1 MALRSP
7 STSHGIVRSHP
18 SVAIRRGDIKI
29 SDPIPIP
36 REGPDGFGP
45 QSLKRPSV
53 SNLRQIRQS
62 QSSATSNSR
71 RQIQGPT
78 MSYHNQQDS
87 ISSSISRESNLQ
99 RRRGSALK
107 TVMRKI
113 FGKKRGS
120 DANGFDTHFTELHIG
135 RNGSVSPDHGPEGAT
150 FVTVPESFRAD
161 RSASLIAGAGH
172 FPHGIE
178 SSDGTLTENTGRID
192 KQPRPRR
199 RATLPSLI
207 LSDEDAR
214 EVVSTF
220 TRSDGAAG
228 GTEQPSE
235 ARRILDDLRRKQK
248 LEDKR
253 RSRSATALREMAKAH
268 EMSPVQWI
276 QGNDERKSW
285 RTSFLGADVPQVITS
300 RPQTGASAVVEE
312 REIAPSEA
320 DETEPDTEAES
331 AHYNFENLIGS
342 MPNDDS
348 ITLEQRVITL
358 EVKLLDL
365 ELAIAKLQG
374 KDNRRKNSKPDRK
387 GSYPA
392 GQLSMSYQSGGSD
405 GSGRSSTCGVG
416 EGRPASTNTLRPNV
430 QARSPMWHAPST
442 TSLADMNGI
451 TVEQYSA
458 LITLIRRE
466 QTARRTLETQV
477 SQLQDDIRHLQRVAV
492 GSLTSGTAYPI
503 PSPDAQEVLRF
514 RRAMGP
520 SRSTTPA
527 EERSPDRYDSD
538 SENSDPYAGSD
549 PHMKSNLDIEQR
561 QPAADMI

>member
-1 MALRSP
+1 
-7 STSHGIVRSHP
+7 
-18 SVAIRRGDIKI
+18 
-29 SDPIPIP
+29 
-36 REGPDGFGP
+36 
-45 QSLKRPSV
+45 
-53 SNLRQIRQS
+53 
-62 QSSATSNSR
+62 
-71 RQIQGPT
+71 

-120 DANGFDTHFTELHIG
+120 DTNGFDTHFTELHIE
-135 RNGSVSPDHGPEGAT
+135 RNGSASPDPGPEGVT
-150 FVTVPESFRAD
+150 FATVPESFRAE
-161 RSASLIAGAGH
+161 RSASLSNGPSHLPNSTGS
-172 FPHGIE
+172 GE
-178 SSDGTLTENTGRID
+178 GTFTDSTSPMD
-192 KQPRPRR
+192 KQPRR

-220 TRSDGAAG
+220 TRSDGATP
-228 GTEQPSE
+228 GTEQQSE
-235 ARRILDDLRRKQK
+235 ARRILDDLRRKQN
-248 LEDKR
+248 LDEKR
-253 RSRSATALREMAKAH
+253 RSRSATALRELARAH
-268 EMSPVQWI
+268 QMSPIQWR

-285 RTSFLGADVPQVITS
+285 RTSLLGADVPHVITS
-300 RPQTGASAVVEE
+300 RPQTGASPVVEE
-312 REIAPSEA
+312 REREVAPSEA
-320 DETEPDTEAES
+320 DETEADTEAES
-331 AHYNFENLIGS
+331 AHYNFGNLLGS

-374 KDNRRKNSKPDRK
+374 KDDKRRKNSSKPVRK
-387 GSYPA
+387 GSCPA
-392 GQLSMSYQSGGSD
+392 GQLSMSYNSGGSD
-405 GSGRSSTCGVG
+405 GSDRSSAGGVCD
-416 EGRPASTNTLRPNV
+416 GRPASTNTLRPNM
-430 QARSPMWHAPST
+430 QPRSPMWHAPST

-466 QTARRTLETQV
+466 QTARRTLESQV
-477 SQLQDDIRHLQRVAV
+477 TQLQDDIRHLQRVAV

-520 SRSTTPA
+520 SRSASPA
-527 EERSPDRYDSD
+527 GERSPDQYDSD

-549 PHMKSNLDIEQR
+549 PHIKSNLDVGQR
-561 QPAADMI
+561 QPASEVI

>member
-7 STSHGIVRSHP
+7 TTSHSVVRNHP
-18 SVAIRRGDIKI
+18 SIASRRGDIKI

-36 REGPDGFGP
+36 REGPDGLGP
-45 QSLKRPSV
+45 QSLKRPSI

-62 QSSATSNSR
+62 QTSVASNSR
-71 RQIQGPT
+71 RQTQGPT
-78 MSYHNQQDS
+78 MPYHNQQQS
-87 ISSSISRESNLQ
+87 ISSSISRDSNLQ

-120 DANGFDTHFTELHIG
+120 DTNGFDTHFTELHIG
-135 RNGSVSPDHGPEGAT
+135 RNGSTSPDPGPEGVA
-150 FVTVPESFRAD
+150 FATVPESFRAE
-161 RSASLIAGAGH
+161 RSASLSNGPGH
-172 FPHGIE
+172 LPNGTG
-178 SSDGTLTENTGRID
+178 SGDGTFTESTGPMG
-192 KQPRPRR
+192 KQPRR

-220 TRSDGAAG
+220 TRSDGANG

-235 ARRILDDLRRKQK
+235 ARRILDDLRRKQN
-248 LEDKR
+248 LDEKR
-253 RSRSATALREMAKAH
+253 RSRSATALRELARAH
-268 EMSPVQWI
+268 QMSPVQWR

-285 RTSFLGADVPQVITS
+285 RTSLLGTDVPQVITS
-300 RPQTGASAVVEE
+300 RPQTASAVVEE
-312 REIAPSEA
+312 REVAPSEA

-331 AHYNFENLIGS
+331 AHYNFGNLLEA

-348 ITLEQRVITL
+348 ITLDQRVITL

-374 KDNRRKNSKPDRK
+374 KDKSRKKPSKPVRK
-387 GSYPA
+387 GSCPA
-392 GQLSMSYQSGGSD
+392 GQLSMSYNSGVSD
-405 GSGRSSTCGVG
+405 GSGGSSTCGVCD
-416 EGRPASTNTLRPNV
+416 GRPASTNTLRPSM
-430 QARSPMWHAPST
+430 QPRGPIWHAPST

-503 PSPDAQEVLRF
+503 PSPNAQEVLRF

-520 SRSTTPA
+520 SRSATPA
-527 EERSPDRYDSD
+527 GEDHYDSV

-549 PHMKSNLDIEQR
+549 PYMKSNLDIGQR
-561 QPAADMI
+561 PPATEMI